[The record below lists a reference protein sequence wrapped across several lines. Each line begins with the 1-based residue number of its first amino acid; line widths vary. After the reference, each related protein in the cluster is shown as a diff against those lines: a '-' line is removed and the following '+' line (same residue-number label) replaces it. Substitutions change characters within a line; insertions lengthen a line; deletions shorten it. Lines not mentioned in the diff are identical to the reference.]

1 MKINL
6 LQTINNLD
14 GKPLKDEDKKDFTLG
29 QALSNILLASK
40 TKGGMKIFLLAKK
53 CFEEKELEVDGAD
66 LALIKNEVKTSDAYG
81 GVLVTGQCELLL
93 ESLKEEK

>member
-6 LQTINNLD
+6 AQTINNLK
-14 GKPLKDEDKKDFTLG
+14 GEPLKDNEKEELTLG
-29 QALSNILLASK
+29 EALSNILLSSK

-53 CFEEKELEVDGAD
+53 CFTEKELEVDQVD
-66 LALIKNEVKTSDAYG
+66 LNLIKNEVKNSEAYG

-93 ESLKEEK
+93 EDIKG